1 MKKLIT
7 IMSLAIVGF
16 TFAQEEEQSSK
27 FNVTGS
33 VDAYFS
39 NSLNGPNDQATVVTD
54 PVTGDVLGL
63 TAPPSALM
71 GNDDRAFSGANAN
84 VKLSYEG
91 EKVGFVADLAY
102 GPRANA
108 QFSDFSVVNEAYVY
122 WNASDKL
129 TLMMGRWNSWMGYE
143 NFAAADNFHYSYSHQ
158 YTFGPRNFNGFAMQY
173 DLGSDFKLGVAIM
186 NPVET
191 TVANTTDEYSFAAG
205 LSKGDFG
212 ISFLT
217 SEDETFIDIKAKVNF
232 SDSFSVDLNANLAS
246 WDENATLTGTRAALL
261 PDTEGYTS
269 ISAYTQV
276 QSTESFAWGIRLEY
290 FNIIADDS
298 GDDTNVIT
306 PTLTGNYSVGD
317 LTIRPELRFDSASD
331 DIFLNSDMDGDQS
344 GLASFTLAAIYSF

>member
-7 IMSLAIVGF
+7 IMSLAVVGF
-16 TFAQEEEQSSK
+16 TFAQEEGPK

-39 NSLNGPNDQATVVTD
+39 NSLNGPNDQATIVTD
-54 PVTGDVLGL
+54 PVTGDTSF

-84 VKLSYEG
+84 VKFSYEG

-102 GPRANA
+102 GPRADA
-108 QFSDFSVVNEAYVY
+108 QFSDFSVVNEAYMY
-122 WNASDKL
+122 WNASEKL
-129 TLMMGRWNSWMGYE
+129 TFMMGRWNSWMGYE

-158 YTFGPRNFNGFAMQY
+158 YTFGPRNFNGLAANY
-173 DLGSDFKLGVAIM
+173 KLGSDFELGLAVM

-191 TVANTTDEYSFAAG
+191 TVANTSNEYSFAAG

-217 SEDETFIDIKAKVNF
+217 SEDETFIDVKAKVNF

-246 WDENATLTGTRAALL
+246 WDENAMLTGTRAAYLS
-261 PDTEGYTS
+261 DAEGYTS

-276 QSTESFAWGIRLEY
+276 QSTESFAWGVRLEY
-290 FNIIADDS
+290 FSIIADES
-298 GDDTNVIT
+298 DDELNVIT

-317 LTIRPELRFDSASD
+317 LTIRPELRFDSASE
-331 DIFLNSDMDGDQS
+331 DIFSNSDMDGDQG